1 MDTLL
6 PYLLWA
12 ACLQTAM
19 GCAEKRKSREK
30 EKQRRDKRRRYLKL
44 TDYCGLNKRA
54 ANRRQNDK
62 MKEQELSR
70 ATN

>member
-1 MDTLL
+1 MGADSGHL
-6 PYLLWA
+6 A
-12 ACLQTAM
+12 AVLTVGCLSANSNGM
-19 GCAEKRKSREK
+19 YREK
-30 EKQRRDKRRRYLKL
+30 EKQRRDKRCRYLKL
-44 TDYCGLNKRA
+44 TDYCGLKKRA